1 MKKLC
6 CLLLA
11 MCMLLLGGCAMGQRI
26 DEKLPLF
33 IKTIDRPNDGVGEV
47 ILGNVS
53 IRGQWTADG
62 DNSATF
68 TGRLGT
74 FGLEDYGE
82 PYQDPGRNV
91 KIAFSREAEYWVGT
105 IPYTSANNEA
115 KILTVYTDD
124 AHAVWVFESEDRIS
138 FAPADHIKEVLAIC
152 ETLGIELK

>member
-11 MCMLLLGGCAMGQRI
+11 MCMLLLGGFGMGQRI

-47 ILGNVS
+47 IHGNVS

-68 TGRLGT
+68 TGTLGT

-91 KIAFSREAEYWVGT
+91 KIAFSREAGYWVGT
-105 IPYTSANNEA
+105 IPYTSTRNEA
-115 KILTVYTDD
+115 KILTVYTDE

-138 FAPADHIKEVLAIC
+138 FAPADHIQEVLAIC
-152 ETLGIELK
+152 ETLGMELK